1 MIGILIIAHGDLG
14 SSFVQCASHIMG
26 SEPPRLMHLRIS
38 AGDDPDVILSGALK
52 LIRELDS
59 GSGVLVLSDICGA
72 TPCNIGSRLVR
83 QGKVECLAGVNLPML
98 VRALTYRHEPLAIAS
113 EKALAGGKEGVLR
126 ILPEGGNAKSE
137 S

>member
-26 SEPPRLMHLRIS
+26 KKPVQLMHLRIS
-38 AGDDPDVILSGALK
+38 AGDDPDAILAGALK
-52 LIRELDS
+52 LVGQLDS

-83 QGKVECLAGVNLPML
+83 HGRVECLAGVNLPML
-98 VRALTYRHEPLAIAS
+98 VRALTYRNEPLAIAS
-113 EKALAGGKEGVLR
+113 EKALIGGKEGVLR
-126 ILPEGGNAKSE
+126 ILPEGGNATST

>member
-14 SSFVQCASHIMG
+14 SSFVQCMSHIMG
-26 SEPPRLMHLRIS
+26 NKPPQLTHLSIG
-38 AGDDPDVILSGALK
+38 AGDDPDAILSGASK

-59 GSGVLVLSDICGA
+59 GAGVLVLSDICGA

-83 QGKVECLAGVNLPML
+83 PGKVECLAGINLPML
-98 VRALTYRHEPLAIAS
+98 VRALTYRREPLAVAS
-113 EKALAGGKEGVLR
+113 EKALTGGKEGVLR
-126 ILPEGGNAKSE
+126 ILPESGNAKSA

>member
-14 SSFVQCASHIMG
+14 SSFVQCVSHIMG
-26 SEPPRLMHLRIS
+26 NELPQLTHLRIG
-38 AGDDPDVILSGALK
+38 AGDDPDAILSSAWN
-52 LIRELDS
+52 LIHELDS
-59 GSGVLVLSDICGA
+59 GAGVLVLSDICGA

-83 QGKVECLAGVNLPML
+83 PGKVECLAGVNLPML
-98 VRALTYRHEPLAIAS
+98 VRAVTYRREPLAIVS

-126 ILPEGGNAKSE
+126 ILPESGNAKSA

>member
-1 MIGILIIAHGDLG
+1 MIGILIIAHGNLG
-14 SSFVQCASHIMG
+14 SSFVQCASHILG
-26 SEPPRLMHLRIS
+26 GELPQLTHLRIN

-52 LIRELDS
+52 LVSQLDS

-72 TPCNIGSRLVR
+72 TPCNIGTRLAR
-83 QGKVECLAGVNLPML
+83 HGRVECLAGVNLPML

-126 ILPEGGNAKSE
+126 ILPEVGNAAS
-137 S
+137 SS

>member
-14 SSFVQCASHIMG
+14 SSFVQCVSHIMG
-26 SEPPRLMHLRIS
+26 SEPSQLAHLRIG
-38 AGDDPDVILSGALK
+38 AGDDPEAILSSASK

-59 GSGVLVLSDICGA
+59 GAGVLVLSDICGA

-83 QGKVECLAGVNLPML
+83 TGKVECLAGVNLPML
-98 VRALTYRHEPLAIAS
+98 VRAVTYRGEPLAIAS

-126 ILPEGGNAKSE
+126 ILPESGNAKSA

>member
-14 SSFVQCASHIMG
+14 SSFIQCASHIMG
-26 SEPPRLMHLRIS
+26 NGLPQLNYLRIN
-38 AGDDPDVILSGALK
+38 ARDDPDVILSNALK
-52 LIRELDS
+52 LISHLDS

-83 QGKVECLAGVNLPML
+83 HGRVECLAGVNLPML

-126 ILPEGGNAKSE
+126 ILPEVGNAAS
-137 S
+137 SS

>member
-14 SSFVQCASHIMG
+14 SSFVQCVSHIMG
-26 SEPPRLMHLRIS
+26 NEPPQLTHLRIG
-38 AGDDPDVILSGALK
+38 AGDDPDVILSRASK

-59 GSGVLVLSDICGA
+59 GAGVLVLSDICGA

-83 QGKVECLAGVNLPML
+83 PGKVECLAGVNLPML
-98 VRALTYRHEPLAIAS
+98 VRAVTYRREPLAIAS
-113 EKALAGGKEGVLR
+113 EKALTGGKEGVLR
-126 ILPEGGNAKSE
+126 ILPESGNAKSA